1 MLMKSILKCI
11 KLDHRLDHLE
21 MFQGLVMYER
31 GKSAPVVET
40 NTGSW

>member
-1 MLMKSILKCI
+1 MKLSVGFYRILE
-11 KLDHRLDHLE
+11 HRLDHLE